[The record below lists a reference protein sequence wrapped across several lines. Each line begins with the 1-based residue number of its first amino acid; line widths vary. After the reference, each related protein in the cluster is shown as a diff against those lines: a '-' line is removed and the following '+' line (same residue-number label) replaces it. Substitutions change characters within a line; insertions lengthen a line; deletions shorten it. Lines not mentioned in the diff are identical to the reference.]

1 MMTDFD
7 RSDQRH
13 DVGGFRGLRSLEREH
28 GAERRLSLPQR
39 RCAKTTP
46 KRCGGGCSVGFVV
59 VVVAVVVAVV
69 VVVVAVVIIVVA
81 CVVLVVVVANLK
93 LSLP

>member
-1 MMTDFD
+1 M
-7 RSDQRH
+7 
-13 DVGGFRGLRSLEREH
+13 EREH

-69 VVVVAVVIIVVA
+69 A

>member
-7 RSDQRH
+7 CSDQRH

-69 VVVVAVVIIVVA
+69 A

>member
-1 MMTDFD
+1 M
-7 RSDQRH
+7 
-13 DVGGFRGLRSLEREH
+13 EREH

-46 KRCGGGCSVGFVV
+46 KRCGGGFSVTVV
-59 VVVAVVVAVV
+59 VVVAVI
-69 VVVVAVVIIVVA
+69 VVVVA
-81 CVVLVVVVANLK
+81 CVVVVVANLK